1 MRFTLQD
8 GTPVQIRTI
17 RPSDKDL
24 LADGHSRLSEE
35 TVQRRF
41 LAPKPRLTGSEL
53 RYLTE
58 VDGHDHFALV
68 AVLVDHPHPVVG
80 VARFVRSADD
90 PEVAEFAVV
99 VGDQYQ
105 AKGLGKLLGLA
116 LADAARRRGIR
127 RVTATM
133 LGDNLPAHRLMAR
146 ISARMESERPSEGVS
161 TLVADLAA

>member
-68 AVLVDHPHPVVG
+68 AVRAADPADMIA
-80 VARFVRSADD
+80 VARLVRLHDD
-90 PEVAEFAVV
+90 PTTAEAAITVADRKQ
-99 VGDQYQ
+99 G
-105 AKGLGKLLGLA
+105 KGLGRHLGLM
-116 LADAARRRGIR
+116 LGDAARERGIER
-127 RVTATM
+127 IQATM
-133 LGDNLPAHRLMAR
+133 LSDNPAAHRLMHAIGQR
-146 ISARMESERPSEGVS
+146 LEDRGHSQGVHEF
-161 TLVADLAA
+161 VANLAA